1 MIDKHVVGYILCVH
15 VNFCDKVALMY
26 VPIMVMDGPLDCLAD
41 FAFFWT
47 PVRTMSPND
56 MTGMG

>member
-1 MIDKHVVGYILCVH
+1 
-15 VNFCDKVALMY
+15 VNFCDEVALMY
-26 VPIMVMDGPLDCLAD
+26 VPIMVMDEPLDCLAD